1 MKKND
6 TGSLRPGLPPSPAVE
21 DEELLETLF
30 GPAAED
36 EDAEEP
42 EARQEDARLTDA
54 AIMAQ
59 MLAAFRPAAGM
70 DVADAMMTT
79 EELARTMEGTF
90 RPDRNE
96 LARLLWRLGYR
107 TAFTGG
113 RFRWLMRRAG
123 GGADITVLP

>member
-6 TGSLRPGLPPSPAVE
+6 TVDLRPALSPSPE
-21 DEELLETLF
+21 EKDEQRKQE
-30 GPAAED
+30 
-36 EDAEEP
+36 
-42 EARQEDARLTDA
+42 EDARLTDA

-107 TAFTGG
+107 TALTGG
-113 RFRWLMRRAG
+113 QFRWLMRRAG
-123 GGADITVLP
+123 GGAEITVLP

>member
-6 TGSLRPGLPPSPAVE
+6 TGDLRPGLPPSPVVE
-21 DEELLETLF
+21 DEEQKRQE
-30 GPAAED
+30 
-36 EDAEEP
+36 
-42 EARQEDARLTDA
+42 EARRTDA

-107 TAFTGG
+107 TVLTGG
-113 RFRWLMRRAG
+113 QFRWLMRRAV
-123 GGADITVLP
+123 GGAEAVTVLP